1 MNNINEKQ
9 EKKKKV
15 KIQLKSP
22 SQDRSR
28 QTVTEILN
36 ACSTLII
43 NEGFFSVTTDKIA
56 KEANVSIGSLYQ
68 FFGNKESVVS
78 AVIHNLLENDLRYFE
93 ENTKNVLN
101 LPKEEIAKKII
112 SVGIDIYKTHRELRS
127 KIQTVQIYLTDTTFY
142 QTTMKQ
148 YQMFITQFITP
159 KPGVNPETT
168 AFVIVNAFLGVMNTI
183 SLENRNLDQED
194 ELISEVYSLLLPL
207 FS

>member
-1 MNNINEKQ
+1 MNKENENTA
-9 EKKKKV
+9 KKKKV

-28 QTVTEILN
+28 QTVNEILN
-36 ACSTLII
+36 ACAKLII

-78 AVIHNLLENDLRYFE
+78 AVIHKLLENDLQYFE
-93 ENTKNVLN
+93 EHTRDILN
-101 LPKEEIAKKII
+101 LPKDEIAKKII
-112 SVGIDIYKTHRELRS
+112 SVGIEIYKTHRELRS

-159 KPGVNPETT
+159 KPGIKPETT

-183 SLENRNLDQED
+183 SLENKNIDD
-194 ELISEVYSLLLPL
+194 EKELVSEVYRLLLPL